1 LSGLINLE
9 YLDLDSNQISDISAL
24 ADLQNLNC
32 IYLKDNPL
40 DTTPGSPAREI
51 IDDLIANG
59 CEVDFDEFAEAGG
72 QYIIMDI
79 EDKWME
85 RKWKDSKEK
94 WLENFSVR

>member
-1 LSGLINLE
+1 MSGLINLE
-9 YLDLDSNQISDISAL
+9 YLDLDSNQISDLSAL

-59 CEVDFDEFAEAGG
+59 CEVDFDEFAEADRL
-72 QYIIMDI
+72 YIMDK

-85 RKWKDSKEK
+85 RKWKDTKEK